1 MSAYGEMGYDRLICL
16 YFAYVP
22 AYLNRFF
29 VDSHQCPGGGRRIC
43 VVTIHSAASS
53 TTDASRIV
61 PTSVFPIVIR
71 ILAYLIT
78 RIIWIIVLHESCNKA
93 RIFLEKIEKY
103 QHEDR

>member
-1 MSAYGEMGYDRLICL
+1 MSVFGEMGHERLIWI

-29 VDSHQCPGGGRRIC
+29 VDSHQCPGRGRRVR

-78 RIIWIIVLHESCNKA
+78 RIIWIIILNENC
-93 RIFLEKIEKY
+93 KIAIKHGY
-103 QHEDR
+103 F